1 MNQSVPIY
9 RQLMDNIKQKIV
21 NGELKVG
28 DRLPSERD
36 MAEKYGINRMT
47 VRNAIKKM
55 EAEGTLISKRGSG
68 TYVSAQPSIES
79 KLEMANTGHLS
90 LSAQIRQKGMKSTRK
105 TLLLR
110 KLHPSGEI
118 QDCFPNESY
127 VYEITRL
134 SLINDE
140 PYALQIVNIP
150 FSKFTGFESNE
161 PEEEELPLLEQIQK
175 QTDDELKLSLAKK
188 LAELE
193 RLLGEIRIY
202 RETLASRNIKSPKR
216 TTVSDDQLFIQVGD
230 HLEILPW
237 YLENE
242 LLPVINLSSNSFD
255 NVKVSGIDFT
265 GTNAN
270 LDPQTV
276 YNKDMS
282 HGIYDGLNF
291 TMKSF
296 DGVNTDDASF
306 EGCVMDFAK
315 NTPQVRKKSDNSFQ
329 KKI

>member
-1 MNQSVPIY
+1 MNQSIPIY

-68 TYVSAQPSIES
+68 TYVLTQPSIES

-118 QDCFPNESY
+118 KDCFPNEAY

-150 FSKFTGFESNE
+150 FSKFKDADRFNFE
-161 PEEEELPLLEQIQK
+161 
-175 QTDDELKLSLAKK
+175 TFSLY
-188 LAELE
+188 E
-193 RLLGEIRIY
+193 Y
-202 RETLASRNIKSPKR
+202 M
-216 TTVSDDQLFIQVGD
+216 DDQGHSPTTMITYLRIDSLPNEFLSIMHIKENQKVFHFDYYGFD
-230 HLEILPW
+230 QNHELVEFTLSYHLPKYTSFHYIT
-237 YLENE
+237 
-242 LLPVINLSSNSFD
+242 SRSND
-255 NVKVSGIDFT
+255 
-265 GTNAN
+265 
-270 LDPQTV
+270 
-276 YNKDMS
+276 
-282 HGIYDGLNF
+282 
-291 TMKSF
+291 
-296 DGVNTDDASF
+296 TD
-306 EGCVMDFAK
+306 
-315 NTPQVRKKSDNSFQ
+315 Q
-329 KKI
+329 

>member
-150 FSKFTGFESNE
+150 FSKFKDADRFNFETFSLYE
-161 PEEEELPLLEQIQK
+161 YMDDQGHRPTTMITYLRIDSLPKEF
-175 QTDDELKLSLAKK
+175 LS
-188 LAELE
+188 
-193 RLLGEIRIY
+193 IM
-202 RETLASRNIKSPKR
+202 NIKDNQKVFHFDYYGFDQNHELVEFTLSYHLPKYTSFHYITSR
-216 TTVSDDQLFIQVGD
+216 SNDVDQ
-230 HLEILPW
+230 
-237 YLENE
+237 
-242 LLPVINLSSNSFD
+242 
-255 NVKVSGIDFT
+255 
-265 GTNAN
+265 
-270 LDPQTV
+270 
-276 YNKDMS
+276 
-282 HGIYDGLNF
+282 
-291 TMKSF
+291 
-296 DGVNTDDASF
+296 
-306 EGCVMDFAK
+306 
-315 NTPQVRKKSDNSFQ
+315 
-329 KKI
+329 